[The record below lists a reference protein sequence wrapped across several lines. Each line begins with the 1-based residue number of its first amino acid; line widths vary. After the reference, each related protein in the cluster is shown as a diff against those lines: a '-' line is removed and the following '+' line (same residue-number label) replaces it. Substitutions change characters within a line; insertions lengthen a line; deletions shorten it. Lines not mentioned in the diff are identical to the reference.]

1 MEPWTTDPIYLNH
14 CLTLP
19 ASIHQ
24 DVRRYSNYN
33 LHIKCV
39 ECLTLVAV
47 YKWKDIRNDLVV
59 SSSIVDTAYTLRWSI
74 DYHYDKPSP
83 IVQL

>member
-1 MEPWTTDPIYLNH
+1 MEPWTTYPIY

-24 DVRRYSNYN
+24 DVRRCSNYN
-33 LHIKCV
+33 LRIKCV

-59 SSSIVDTAYTLRWSI
+59 SSSIVDTVYTLR
-74 DYHYDKPSP
+74 
-83 IVQL
+83 